1 MAAGDGELRSRG
13 RHRDDRP
20 AAGSDLRGM
29 RTGATHVGNRWVLR
43 GQKFFI
49 SNGQLADLVV
59 VAAKT
64 DSRDR
69 DSVTLFL
76 VDTCSPGFRRGRNF

>member
-1 MAAGDGELRSRG
+1 
-13 RHRDDRP
+13 
-20 AAGSDLRGM
+20 
-29 RTGATHVGNRWVLR
+29 VLR